1 MYSSVD
7 GHLGCSHV
15 LTITNSVA
23 MNIGVH
29 VCFQI
34 MVSFRYMLRSGI
46 VESNGSSVFSFLRN
60 LYTVLHSGCTN
71 LHFHQQCRKAPIS
84 PHPFQHVL
92 FVDFLMMAILMNMR
106 PYDYSFDLH
115 LSNN

>member
-1 MYSSVD
+1 MHSSVD
-7 GHLGCSHV
+7 GHLGCSHI
-15 LTITNSVA
+15 LTIMNSAA

-34 MVSFRYMLRSGI
+34 MVFFRYMPRSGI
-46 VESNGSSVFSFLRN
+46 VASNGSSVFSFIRN

-71 LHFHQQCRKAPIS
+71 LHSHQQPRKAPIS

-106 PYDYSFDLH
+106 
-115 LSNN
+115 